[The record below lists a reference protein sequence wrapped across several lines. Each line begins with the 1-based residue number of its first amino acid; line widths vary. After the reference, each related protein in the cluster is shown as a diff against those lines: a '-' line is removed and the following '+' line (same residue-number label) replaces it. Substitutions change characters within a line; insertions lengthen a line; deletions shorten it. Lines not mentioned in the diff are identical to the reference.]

1 MGVYPNDLPLGKA
14 KEPRLRARGGPLA
27 NFFQNVW
34 TITMSCIQK
43 ADTLKS
49 LLHLPWIFN
58 IKGHH
63 ELHTE
68 GGDTEVIAPTM
79 DF

>member
-1 MGVYPNDLPLGKA
+1 MVFLILT
-14 KEPRLRARGGPLA
+14 
-27 NFFQNVW
+27 V
-34 TITMSCIQK
+34 TMSCIQK
-43 ADTLKS
+43 AETLKS
-49 LLHLPWIFN
+49 LHLPWIFN

-68 GGDTEVIAPTM
+68 GGDAEVIAPTM